1 MSYFASEQISEPTI
15 ENRDTLI
22 DNPLFDFK
30 NNLVHSYSPYQ
41 QTKKKYLIKNTLYKE
56 EMDTR
61 TKNSKPMLR
70 SVCSNKLNQMTKIE
84 LATKKIE
91 EIRKLSK
98 RFEKRIE
105 ELEKQKKLM
114 KLKQN
119 RKEKIPN

>member
-1 MSYFASEQISEPTI
+1 
-15 ENRDTLI
+15 
-22 DNPLFDFK
+22 
-30 NNLVHSYSPYQ
+30 
-41 QTKKKYLIKNTLYKE
+41 
-56 EMDTR
+56 
-61 TKNSKPMLR
+61 
-70 SVCSNKLNQMTKIE
+70 MTKIE